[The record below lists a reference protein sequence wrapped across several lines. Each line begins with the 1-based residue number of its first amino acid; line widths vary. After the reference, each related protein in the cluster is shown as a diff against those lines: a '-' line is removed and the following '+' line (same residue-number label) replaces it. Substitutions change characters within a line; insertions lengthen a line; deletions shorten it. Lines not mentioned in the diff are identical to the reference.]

1 MDIELNFSDI
11 PDLSE
16 DFGSTPSIE
25 EDFGIGV
32 EASGVISVNGK
43 TGRVVLE
50 ASDLN
55 AQEKLVSGKNIK
67 TINGNSLLG
76 SGNIQISGGG
86 VTQVY
91 RGNNQPTDSNILIWI
106 DTSRADNQLITRDG
120 KEFIT
125 SDNKIF
131 ITA

>member
-11 PDLSE
+11 PDLTE

-76 SGNIQISGGG
+76 SGNIEISGG
-86 VTQVY
+86 VEQVY
-91 RGNNQPTDSNILIWI
+91 RGATQPTDNNILIWI
-106 DTSRADNQLITRDG
+106 DTGIPGNQLFTSDG